1 MLTISLQEDNSRLG
15 LRLKNENEED
25 ATNVVIKD
33 QNVRE
38 HPVHG

>member
-33 QNVRE
+33 HNDRE
-38 HPVHG
+38 HPVLG